1 MLQFTLASAVYYM
14 LSSLFPANDTM
25 LDRAILDHD
34 MLSDDRCHST
44 SDGRKDDTRVDESEF
59 A

>member
-1 MLQFTLASAVYYM
+1 M

-25 LDRAILDHD
+25 LDRAILDND
-34 MLSDDRCHST
+34 TLSDDRCHSS
-44 SDGRKDDTRVDESEF
+44 SDGTKDDTRVDELEV